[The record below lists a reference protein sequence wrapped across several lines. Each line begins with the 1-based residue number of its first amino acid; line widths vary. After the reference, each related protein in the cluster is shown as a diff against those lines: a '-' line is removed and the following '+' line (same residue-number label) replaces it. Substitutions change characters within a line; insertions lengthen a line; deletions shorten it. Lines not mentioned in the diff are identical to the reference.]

1 MAGVMPSPQRP
12 TDGEVLLEDLEAERR
27 VLACALQSEEALAEV
42 QGALV
47 PDDFSHLLHR
57 QVFEI
62 ATGRFVE
69 GQKVGII
76 EVLRELQKRGL
87 TLGVEEASYL
97 ELLADSY
104 MPATS
109 VTYWIEQ
116 VKEKSKLRHLRRIL
130 DQLYAAL
137 GDPTVTAKDIL
148 AQAEQGILGLGAE
161 EEVKKIFS
169 PEEFAQ
175 RAHQRVWERMQH
187 PNIVQGLDTGFTRLN
202 EATAGLQP
210 GDLVVV
216 SAETGQGKTTFAMNL
231 VKRIALEQRRTVLY
245 CNTEMSEEQMGDRAL
260 AMLSGVDLNAIR
272 TGTLDL
278 AGMPADEAWER
289 ITAAANLLYQ
299 GKLYMSDA
307 MVDLNLA
314 KIASL
319 ARKYKLQFN
328 LELLV
333 VDYIG
338 RLEEPGDRRYQ
349 QEYQILEQIAKG
361 LKRVA
366 QQLKIAVLVLAQ
378 LNDMGDLAG
387 SKRIKNE
394 ADVLLKI
401 YPIDYED
408 KTQLKELEK
417 EGLYGKANYW
427 IWVDKNRSGE
437 ANFKIP
443 VQFHKSTLTIRELQ
457 GLRRAAPGA

>member
-1 MAGVMPSPQRP
+1 MANPVPSRKGP
-12 TDGEVLLEDLEAERR
+12 DGEVLLEDLEAERR
-27 VLACALQSEEALAEV
+27 VLACALNSEEALAEA

-47 PDDFSHLLHR
+47 PEDFSHLLHR
-57 QVFEI
+57 QVFQI
-62 ATGRFVE
+62 AATRFVA

-76 EVLRELQKRGL
+76 EVMRELQKEGL
-87 TLGVEEASYL
+87 SLGVEESNYL
-97 ELLADSY
+97 ELLADAYVPS
-104 MPATS
+104 AN
-109 VTYWIEQ
+109 VTYWIDQ
-116 VKEKSKLRHLRRIL
+116 VKEKSKLRQLRRVL
-130 DQLYAAL
+130 DGLYAAL
-137 GDPTVTAKDIL
+137 SDPTVTAADVL
-148 AQAEQGILGLGAE
+148 AQAEQGIMGLAAEAE
-161 EEVKKIFS
+161 EKKIFD

-175 RAHQRVWERMQH
+175 RAHQRVWNRMQH
-187 PNIVQGLDTGFTRLN
+187 PEVVQGLDTGFERLN
-202 EATAGLQP
+202 EATTGLQP
-210 GDLVVV
+210 GDLIVV

-231 VKRIALEQRRTVLY
+231 VKKIALDQKRTVLY

-260 AMLSGVDLNAIR
+260 AMLSGVALNAIR
-272 TGTLDL
+272 TGNLGL
-278 AGMPADEAWER
+278 AGVPEDEAWER

-307 MVDLNLA
+307 MVDLNLT

-319 ARKYKLQFN
+319 ARKYKLQYN

-361 LKRVA
+361 LKKVA
-366 QQLKIAVLVLAQ
+366 QHLKIAVLVLAQ

-408 KTQLKELEK
+408 KAQLKELEK

-457 GLRRAAPGA
+457 GQRRAVRGA